1 MTMKPR
7 KAFALRIDPE
17 LFVELEGWAQQE
29 FRSVNGQIEFIL
41 REAVSRRRGSR
52 DAATAREP
60 ADQSPKREDRRVI
73 TKRIEIVDRQV
84 ARILAEK
91 SEAQRLQAA
100 WGMWRFAQRMITQL
114 VRAESRGS
122 SEDHIR
128 QEIARRLAN
137 GS

>member
-1 MTMKPR
+1 
-7 KAFALRIDPE
+7 
-17 LFVELEGWAQQE
+17 
-29 FRSVNGQIEFIL
+29 
-41 REAVSRRRGSR
+41 
-52 DAATAREP
+52 
-60 ADQSPKREDRRVI
+60 VI

-114 VRAESRGS
+114 VRAESRGG